1 VKSPDKADDA
11 AGKHTLFTGPILTHN
26 ARFGLV
32 LFLIY
37 LVLYIGFVLLSAWAQ
52 SFMGRPSFGGMN
64 VAVVYGFTLII
75 AAFVLAMIYMAFCK
89 SDPAPIPDLTEGEL
103 ADEAQKEEGSA

>member
-1 VKSPDKADDA
+1 MKSLDKPDDA
-11 AGKHTLFTGPILTHN
+11 NGDHALFTGPILTHN
-26 ARFGLV
+26 ARFGLI
-32 LFLIY
+32 LFSIY
-37 LVLYIGFVLLSAWAQ
+37 LVLYIGFVLLSAWDQ
-52 SFMGRPSFGGMN
+52 GLMGRPSFGGMN

-89 SDPAPIPDLTEGEL
+89 PNPAPIPDLTEGEL